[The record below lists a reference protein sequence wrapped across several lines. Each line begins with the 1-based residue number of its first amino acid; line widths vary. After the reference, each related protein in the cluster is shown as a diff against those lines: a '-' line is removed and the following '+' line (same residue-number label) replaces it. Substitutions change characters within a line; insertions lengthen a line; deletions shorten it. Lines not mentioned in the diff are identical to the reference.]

1 LVKAQLLSRLR
12 YPDFPTPIGIF
23 YRKERA
29 CYDELMHQQ
38 VLDAQKKKMSF
49 QELLEDAE
57 TWEITDGE

>member
-1 LVKAQLLSRLR
+1 
-12 YPDFPTPIGIF
+12 
-23 YRKERA
+23 
-29 CYDELMHQQ
+29 MHQQ